1 MQEIQKSLKKLR
13 VLRKTMEPVNF
24 SNDNWNVLE
33 IGEQIISVYSQ
44 PYRKHIAKK
53 KEEKNKEKNENKALQ
68 TPF

>member
-1 MQEIQKSLKKLR
+1 
-13 VLRKTMEPVNF
+13 MEPVNF